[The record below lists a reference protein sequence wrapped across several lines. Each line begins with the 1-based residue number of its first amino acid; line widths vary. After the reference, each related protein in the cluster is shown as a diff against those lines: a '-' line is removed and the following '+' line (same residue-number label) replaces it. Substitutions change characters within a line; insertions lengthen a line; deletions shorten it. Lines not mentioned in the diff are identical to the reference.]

1 MNQNG
6 DPSQAWIKVKPDGR
20 IDVFAGTSDIGN
32 GSKTIQSQIVAETIG
47 VPYDWITYDNS
58 NTDSSPVCT
67 ARSPRA
73 RRSSPARRP
82 RRRPRRCARRSSRSP
97 ARSSR
102 SIRPTS
108 RSSTARCSPRARR
121 RRRSAFPTS
130 RPPRPGRYGE
140 LITGTGAQL
149 KPYAAIVDPETGEV
163 DLPPHSAIS
172 YAACAA
178 EVEVD
183 DETGVVTVTRLVQCY
198 DVGKALNPT
207 LVEGQI
213 EGGAVQGL
221 GLGVLEN
228 CYPYYP
234 SVEHRG
240 GQFGPY
246 LAPGIEDLPQIDT
259 IIIENPSA
267 DGPYG
272 AKGIGE
278 MANNAQPP
286 AIASAVY
293 DAVGVWVT
301 ELPITPERVL
311 RALEAKAAGSG
322 EPKREGKTV
331 VFDGELSV
339 NTVGTGITFEAR
351 MSGVALPLVQR
362 RRALGDLSRGGAPGD
377 RGRPGVPR
385 SRHLRA
391 GDDRQAAQPRAH
403 RAGDARARGV
413 ADDDDR
419 RRDARARAGDA
430 CVVNRRVEHELHS
443 PGGVT
448 FIEALAPVPLD
459 HIPDLERDLVLG
471 DLERVAA
478 RRALTTAADGRD

>member
-1 MNQNG
+1 MAKRTGRGIAAIEYPTGMNQNG

-67 ARSPRA
+67 GTFASRA
-73 RRSSPARRP
+73 TFVAGKAVEKAAERVRERILDIAGKELEIDPSDLEVIDGEVVAKGAPQKKLGVPDVA
-82 RRRPRRCARRSSRSP
+82 A
-97 ARSSR
+97 AA
-102 SIRPTS
+102 TW
-108 RSSTARCSPRARR
+108 T
-121 RRRSAFPTS
+121 
-130 RPPRPGRYGE
+130 YGE

-149 KPYAAIVDPETGEV
+149 KPYATIVDPETGQV

-183 DETGVVTVTRLVQCY
+183 DETGIVQVTRLVQVY
-198 DVGKALNPT
+198 DVGRAINPT

-213 EGGAVQGL
+213 EGGAIQGL

-234 SVEHRG
+234 SAEHRG
-240 GQFGPY
+240 GQFGSY
-246 LAPGIEDLPQIDT
+246 LAPGFEDLPKIDT
-259 IIIENPSA
+259 IIIENPSS

-311 RALEAKAAGSG
+311 RALQAKA
-322 EPKREGKTV
+322 EPAREGKKV
-331 VFDGELSV
+331 VFDAELSV
-339 NTVGTGITFEAR
+339 NAVSQGGMSFE
-351 MSGVALPLVQR
+351 
-362 RRALGDLSRGGAPGD
+362 
-377 RGRPGVPR
+377 VP
-385 SRHLRA
+385 A
-391 GDDRQAAQPRAH
+391 
-403 RAGDARARGV
+403 
-413 ADDDDR
+413 
-419 RRDARARAGDA
+419 
-430 CVVNRRVEHELHS
+430 
-443 PGGVT
+443 
-448 FIEALAPVPLD
+448 
-459 HIPDLERDLVLG
+459 
-471 DLERVAA
+471 
-478 RRALTTAADGRD
+478 